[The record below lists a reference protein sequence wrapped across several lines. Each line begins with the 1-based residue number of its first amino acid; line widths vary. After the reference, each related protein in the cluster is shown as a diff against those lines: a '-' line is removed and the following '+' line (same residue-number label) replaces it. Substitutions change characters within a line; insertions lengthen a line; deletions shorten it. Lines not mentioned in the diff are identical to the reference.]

1 MPEGLKIQNKQ
12 GDLLY
17 DSAWIEGVDYHEEEF
32 DDEDYDKDNENES
45 GTEEEDELDE
55 EQYDEIDP
63 NELAD
68 ILQEPV
74 PENAN
79 DDNINEEEE
88 DEVDNEIIPDQTDI
102 EEDAEESDD
111 SASEEDDSEEESV
124 DPNTVTRSGRVSKPI
139 AKLNLF
145 HSATSFYQDAADCD
159 VNEPDGCIREE
170 YTKNNARVLANIMCH
185 FV

>member
-32 DDEDYDKDNENES
+32 NDEDYDEENKNES
-45 GTEEEDELDE
+45 GTEEEDELDK

-63 NELAD
+63 NELTD

-88 DEVDNEIIPDQTDI
+88 EVDNEIIPDQTDT

-111 SASEEDDSEEESV
+111 STSEEDDSDEESV
-124 DPNTVTRSGRVSKPI
+124 NPNTVTRSGRVSKPV

-145 HSATSFYQDAADCD
+145 HSEQQVFIKTQPIATLTNLMGASEKNTQRIML
-159 VNEPDGCIREE
+159 GCWPMLCAISP
-170 YTKNNARVLANIMCH
+170 
-185 FV
+185 